1 MLCCFDSS
9 SFWLRGCLHLVTS
22 RNEHESSMKHCKLSS
37 DFPSNI
43 LSFTRKNFVHRHIYF
58 HLVFF
63 NFSWSHLCLNTKFSS
78 SKNPLRSVGRLWWL
92 SWLNSL
98 KIFICTTEPQ
108 TFWSYQTELELKLWS
123 PNSNRTQKYRKMKNP
138 VLNNKSSFAKQ
149 DFSISFW
156 TVLKS
161 HKIRNLLLKSW
172 MTFFGYL

>member
-1 MLCCFDSS
+1 MSMLCCFDSS

-43 LSFTRKNFVHRHIYF
+43 LSFTLKSFDHRHIYF
-58 HLVFF
+58 HLVFY
-63 NFSWSHLCLNTKFSS
+63 NFSWSHLYLKIKFST

-123 PNSNRTQKYRKMKNP
+123 PNSNELKNIARWETP
-138 VLNNKSSFAKQ
+138 YGT
-149 DFSISFW
+149 IS
-156 TVLKS
+156 L
-161 HKIRNLLLKSW
+161 HLLSRILV
-172 MTFFGYL
+172 